1 MSKFDLVAGLV
12 LAVFGLSL
20 MFVIIPM
27 GTEEGA
33 YYGLSPTF
41 FPTLLAGGITLCAL
55 GLAVQGWLHQRQG
68 GDGRA
73 LPITRWNVLMFL
85 IAGVMLIAG
94 VKAIEYVGL
103 IFAGPA
109 LIAAFSVF
117 LGERN
122 PLRIGAAAIV
132 PVAVVYLMATHVLRT
147 PLP

>member
-1 MSKFDLVAGLV
+1 MTKFDMVAGLV
-12 LAVFGLSL
+12 LAVFGLAL

-41 FPTLLAGGITLCAL
+41 FPTLLAGGITFCAVC
-55 GLAVQGWLHQRQG
+55 LALQGWLHQRQSG
-68 GDGRA
+68 PARA
-73 LPITRWNVLMFL
+73 LPITRWNMLMFL
-85 IAGVMLIAG
+85 IAGAMLIAG
-94 VKAIEYVGL
+94 VTAIEYVGL
-103 IFAGPA
+103 VVAGPA
-109 LIAAFSVF
+109 LIAAFSIF